1 MNKAVYFNHGR
12 ESGPWGDK
20 ITVLARV
27 ARERG
32 YEVESLDYTGIMD
45 PAERLRRL
53 LASDAAHADSLI
65 LVGSSLGGWVAAAAS
80 ESLRPRGLFLLAPA
94 FYLPD
99 FPSAEPVPHAE
110 RVDLVHGWNDN
121 VIPFSHS
128 IRYSEKFKAN
138 LHLVDSDH
146 RLSTQLPLISQIF
159 SGFVDS
165 ME

>member
-32 YEVESLDYTGIMD
+32 YDVESLDYTGIMD

-53 LASDAAHADSLI
+53 LASDAARPASLI

-99 FPSAEPVPHAE
+99 FPSAEPAPHAE
-110 RVDLVHGWNDN
+110 CVAVIHGWSDN
-121 VIPFSHS
+121 AIPFSHS
-128 IRYSEKFKAN
+128 LRYAEKFKSN

-146 RLSTQLPLISQIF
+146 RLSSQLPLIAHIF
-159 SGFVDS
+159 SGFLDA